1 MKQTPLPKDTVK
13 HVAKLANL
21 PLDEKEIDMFAVQL
35 GETISYVAMLDEVDT
50 ANVEPTSQVTG
61 LTNVGDEDIPRPS
74 LPIDKALA
82 NAKSTQ
88 NGSFKVKAIF

>member
-1 MKQTPLPKDTVK
+1 MKQQSLPKDTVM

-50 ANVEPTSQVTG
+50 NGVEPTSQVTG
-61 LTNVGDEDIPRPS
+61 LVNVLDKDTPRPS
-74 LPIDKALA
+74 FSNDVALR
-82 NAKSTQ
+82 NTKSKQ